1 MIEFCISPMVAAW
14 AVSLSHQDVPVYLHQ
29 TQLTSGFHICSM
41 VPIHWGGGVKM
52 TDVVSLVRSSV
63 VWPDTS
69 QFHRS
74 KLGLGNG
81 LIPLSKM
88 EIWILLLKIKS
99 IYTIQI
105 GISWRY
111 FPFRQ

>member
-1 MIEFCISPMVAAW
+1 MVAAW

-63 VWPDTS
+63 VWPDTY
-69 QFHRS
+69 HCHIS
-74 KLGLGNG
+74 KLGIIKG
-81 LIPLSKM
+81 LIPLSEM
-88 EIWILLLKIKS
+88 EM
-99 IYTIQI
+99 
-105 GISWRY
+105 
-111 FPFRQ
+111 